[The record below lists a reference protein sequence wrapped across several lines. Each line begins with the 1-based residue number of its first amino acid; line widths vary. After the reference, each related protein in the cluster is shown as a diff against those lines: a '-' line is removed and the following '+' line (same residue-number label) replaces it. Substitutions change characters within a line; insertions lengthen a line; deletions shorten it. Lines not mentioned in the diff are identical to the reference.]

1 MIHMWRRRLLTGLL
15 LALGYAVLLQPPIA
29 VKAQTVPQGT
39 LIYDAVSVTLL
50 NTGSLPL
57 DIYLLVFVREVS
69 DQPVRFAASAWEVP
83 TLQPGD
89 CVHLRS
95 ESGVFELPAGCHR
108 LRRWFYTARASVHF
122 WQPSAGADSFR
133 VVAGTTEIAT
143 CATGEGTCAF
153 TLAERPRVRSLM
165 LIYTADAL
173 YILNEAPEPAPVE
186 QLRLC
191 RRNGPELECVQPAL
205 EAVHFLDPGQC
216 LALRS
221 GPTSATRAP
230 CEVVAETMMAFPIW
244 VSRFTVISPVTASET
259 TCPAAP
265 ADGTRRCIFPR

>member
-15 LALGYAVLLQPPIA
+15 LALGCAALLQPPIA
-29 VKAQTVPQGT
+29 VRSQTAPQGT
-39 LIYDAVSVTLL
+39 LIYDAVSITLL

-69 DQPVRFAASAWEVP
+69 DRPVRFAASAWEVP

-95 ESGVFELPAGCHR
+95 ESGVFQLPAGCRR

-122 WQPSAGADSFR
+122 WQQSPEADSFR
-133 VVAGTTEIAT
+133 VVAGTTEIAR

-153 TLAERPRVRSLM
+153 TLAERPRLRSLM
-165 LIYTADAL
+165 LIYMADAL
-173 YILNEAPEPAPVE
+173 YVLNEAPEPAPVE

-191 RRNGPELECVQPAL
+191 RRNGPELNCVQPAR
-205 EAVHFLDPGQC
+205 EAVRSLEPGQC

-221 GPTSATRAP
+221 GPASATPTP
-230 CEVVAETMMAFPIW
+230 CEVVAETVMALPIW
-244 VSRFTVISPVTASET
+244 ASRFTVISPVTASET

-265 ADGTRRCIFPR
+265 ADGARRCIFPR